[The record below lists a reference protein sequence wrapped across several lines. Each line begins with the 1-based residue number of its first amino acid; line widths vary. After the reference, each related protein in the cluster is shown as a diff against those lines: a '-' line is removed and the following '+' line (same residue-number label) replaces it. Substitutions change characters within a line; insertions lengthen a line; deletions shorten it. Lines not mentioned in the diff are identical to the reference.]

1 MDFLVSPPCGPVFG
15 VQQKHNILPVVPCN
29 QEFYKIFLKGHLKVL
44 GAVQITL
51 VLLHWSLGAVL
62 SSSSSEDLISRTA
75 NSGIPYWASVVYLVS
90 GGLCVTVEI
99 KPSLTLIKW
108 TFAFSAICCLMSL
121 IEFCLI
127 CVDLNNL
134 NGGYSCPPWHPCWD
148 GDYVAKLHRIALAF
162 LFIAC
167 LGQLGMF
174 IYLLFIGKKAL
185 SAKEDYTPEVFAVNN
200 EYKYF
205 ISCEMSQPA
214 NENQNYIPLTP
225 NSKTSDVK
233 I

>member
-1 MDFLVSPPCGPVFG
+1 MDFPVSPPCGPMFG
-15 VQQKHNILPVVPCN
+15 AQQNLYPVVPCN
-29 QEFYKIFLKGHLKVL
+29 QEFFKIFLKGHPKVL

-62 SSSSSEDLISRTA
+62 SSSSEDLISRTA
-75 NSGIPYWASVVYLVS
+75 NCGILYWASVVYLVS
-90 GGLCVTVEI
+90 GGLCITVGI
-99 KPSLTLIKW
+99 KPSLTLVKW
-108 TFAFSAICCLMSL
+108 TLAFIAICCLMSS

-127 CVDLNNL
+127 CVDLTDVNS
-134 NGGYSCPPWHPCWD
+134 YSCPPWNPCWT
-148 GDYVAKLHRIALAF
+148 GDYVAKLHGIALAF

-167 LGQLGMF
+167 LGQLGMS
-174 IYLLFIGKKAL
+174 IYLLVIGKRAL

-205 ISCEMSQPA
+205 ISCEMPQTA
-214 NENQNYIPLTP
+214 NENPNYNPLTP
-225 NSKTSDVK
+225 SSNSSDVK